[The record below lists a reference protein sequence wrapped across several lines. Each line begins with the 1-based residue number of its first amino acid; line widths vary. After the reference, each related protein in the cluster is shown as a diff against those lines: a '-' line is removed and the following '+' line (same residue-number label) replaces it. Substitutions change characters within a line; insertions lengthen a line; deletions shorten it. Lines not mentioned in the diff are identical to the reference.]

1 MVGSQC
7 RKGIE
12 SAKRKLAELESAT
25 VGGGPAADASDA
37 TAKRERLASV
47 TAEERAAGT
56 AEVQR
61 RLFDFGMDTAQL
73 SESLRAST
81 NPYVRA
87 LLEVATAEVA
97 AEAGV

>member
-1 MVGSQC
+1 MVL
-7 RKGIE
+7 I
-12 SAKRKLAELESAT
+12 
-25 VGGGPAADASDA
+25 AS

-56 AEVQR
+56 AEVRR
-61 RLFDFGMDTAQL
+61 RLFDFGMDTPQR

-97 AEAGV
+97 AEADV